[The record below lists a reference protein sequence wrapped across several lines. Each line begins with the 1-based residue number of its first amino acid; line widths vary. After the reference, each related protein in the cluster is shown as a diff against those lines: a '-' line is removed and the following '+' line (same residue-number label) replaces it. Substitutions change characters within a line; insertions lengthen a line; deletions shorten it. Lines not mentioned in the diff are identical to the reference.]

1 MKHRSVAAVLLLP
14 IITFGIY
21 SLYWL
26 VATKTD
32 INKVASPKVPTA
44 WLLIVP
50 IANFVFLWKY
60 AGGADQATKGTAT
73 QGATFALLL
82 LLGPIGQ
89 AIVQSSYNK
98 VAE

>member
-1 MKHRSVAAVLLLP
+1 MKHRSPAAVLLLP
-14 IITFGIY
+14 FITFGIY
-21 SLYWL
+21 SLYWI
-26 VATKTD
+26 VSTKSD
-32 INKVASPKVPTA
+32 INKVAAPKVPTA

-60 AGGADQATKGTAT
+60 AAGAEQATKGAAS
-73 QGATFALLL
+73 QGATFALVL

-89 AIVQSSYNK
+89 AIVQSTYNK

>member
-1 MKHRSVAAVLLLP
+1 MKHRSPAAVLLLP

-26 VATKTD
+26 VSTKSD
-32 INKVASPKVPTA
+32 INKVASPTVPTA
-44 WLLIVP
+44 LLLIVP
-50 IANFVFLWKY
+50 ILNFVFLWKY
-60 AGGADQATKGTAT
+60 AVGAEQATKGIAS

-89 AIVQSSYNK
+89 AIVQSNYNK